1 MQMNLFA
8 IMEAIYVKQLLNPG
22 SSGQLALMWALVYV
36 ANKCR
41 WKEWFTVPS
50 ITLMNLTG
58 LSRQGILKARN
69 QLRQRGLIDY
79 RERGTKASTYRLTVL
94 DTMSNSVQ
102 AGLQDS
108 VQESVQAGL
117 QDSVQESSA
126 YINTNTKTKTK
137 EEEERAGA
145 REGMT
150 APAPFMTP
158 EECDAAAQQYD
169 RVKNALV
176 RVGIQPTLQAMDTA
190 MGLLAD
196 YGEERLLAAL
206 RTASDHDRKGGVN
219 WPFVRRILEDKPKP
233 AEESKSLYEI
243 PFIQDGEVIR

>member
-1 MQMNLFA
+1 MLPYIKVFPDLSETVDLLSDA
-8 IMEAIYVKQLLNPG
+8 EAGRLLKSILHYANGEEDELPG
-22 SSGQLALMWALVYV
+22 QEKLVYAMLRKQIDRDAAEYERYSEKQR
-36 ANKCR
+36 ANGCKGGR
-41 WKEWFTVPS
+41 PKKP
-50 ITLMNLTG
+50 
-58 LSRQGILKARN
+58 
-69 QLRQRGLIDY
+69 
-79 RERGTKASTYRLTVL
+79 RETQQNPKNPLVFEKTQKS
-94 DTMSNSVQ
+94 
-102 AGLQDS
+102 
-108 VQESVQAGL
+108 QEEEK
-117 QDSVQESSA
+117 D
-126 YINTNTKTKTK
+126 KDKDK
-137 EEEERAGA
+137 EEERACA

-158 EECDAAAQQYD
+158 EECDRAAEQYD
-169 RVKNALV
+169 RVRNTLV

>member
-8 IMEAIYVKQLLNPG
+8 LMEAIYVKQLLNPG

-94 DTMSNSVQ
+94 GTMSNSVQ
-102 AGLQDS
+102 DS
-108 VQESVQAGL
+108 VQ
-117 QDSVQESSA
+117 DSSA

-137 EEEERAGA
+137 EEEERACA
-145 REGMT
+145 REGIT

-158 EECDAAAQQYD
+158 EECDRAAEQYD
-169 RVKNALV
+169 RVKNTLV

-196 YGEERLLAAL
+196 YGEDRLLDAL
-206 RTASDHDRKGGVN
+206 RTASDHDRKGGLN
-219 WPFVRRILEDKPKP
+219 WPFVRRILEDRPKP
-233 AEESKSLYEI
+233 APEPESLYTVPRI
-243 PFIQDGEVIR
+243 RGGEYV

>member
-1 MQMNLFA
+1 MKYLKVFTDFASSLAPLSDAECGRLFKA
-8 IMEAIYVKQLLNPG
+8 MLEYAM
-22 SSGQLALMWALVYV
+22 SGQEPDLRGNERFVW
-36 ANKCR
+36 
-41 WKEWFTVPS
+41 PS
-50 ITLMNLTG
+50 
-58 LSRQGILKARN
+58 A
-69 QLRQRGLIDY
+69 
-79 RERGTKASTYRLTVL
+79 KASIDRDQQTYDRKAEGARKAARKRTSTISY
-94 DTMSNSVQ
+94 DI
-102 AGLQDS
+102 
-108 VQESVQAGL
+108 VQEKSISYDIVQ
-117 QDSVQESSA
+117 D
-126 YINTNTKTKTK
+126 KDKDKDK
-137 EEEERAGA
+137 EEEECACA
-145 REGMT
+145 RDGLT
-150 APAPFMTP
+150 SPAPFMTP

>member
-1 MQMNLFA
+1 MKYLKVFTDFASSLAPLSDAECGRLFKA
-8 IMEAIYVKQLLNPG
+8 MLEYAM
-22 SSGQLALMWALVYV
+22 SGQEPDLRGNERFVW
-36 ANKCR
+36 
-41 WKEWFTVPS
+41 PS
-50 ITLMNLTG
+50 
-58 LSRQGILKARN
+58 A
-69 QLRQRGLIDY
+69 
-79 RERGTKASTYRLTVL
+79 KASIDRDQQTYDRKAEGARKAARKRTSTISY
-94 DTMSNSVQ
+94 DIVQ
-102 AGLQDS
+102 DK
-108 VQESVQAGL
+108 
-117 QDSVQESSA
+117 D
-126 YINTNTKTKTK
+126 KDKDK
-137 EEEERAGA
+137 EEEERACA
-145 REGMT
+145 REGLT
-150 APAPFMTP
+150 SPAPFMTP

-169 RVKNALV
+169 RVKTTLV

>member
-1 MQMNLFA
+1 MLPYIKVFPDLSETVDLLSDA
-8 IMEAIYVKQLLNPG
+8 EAGRLLKSILHYANGEEDELPG
-22 SSGQLALMWALVYV
+22 QEKLVYAMLRKQIDRDAAEYERYSEKQR
-36 ANKCR
+36 ANGCKGGR
-41 WKEWFTVPS
+41 PKKPKE
-50 ITLMNLTG
+50 
-58 LSRQGILKARN
+58 
-69 QLRQRGLIDY
+69 
-79 RERGTKASTYRLTVL
+79 TKQNPKNPLVL
-94 DTMSNSVQ
+94 EKTQKS
-102 AGLQDS
+102 
-108 VQESVQAGL
+108 QEEEK
-117 QDSVQESSA
+117 D
-126 YINTNTKTKTK
+126 KDK

-145 REGMT
+145 RAGMT

-169 RVKNALV
+169 RVKNTLV

-206 RTASDHDRKGGVN
+206 RTASDHDKKGGVN
-219 WPFVRRILEDKPKP
+219 WPFVRRILEDKPRP

>member
-1 MQMNLFA
+1 MRMNLFA
-8 IMEAIYVKQLLNPG
+8 IMAAVYVKQLLNPG

-41 WKEWFTVPS
+41 WKEWFIVPS

-58 LSRQGILKARN
+58 LSRQWILKARN
-69 QLRQRGLIDY
+69 QLRQRGLSDY

-137 EEEERAGA
+137 EEEERACA

-150 APAPFMTP
+150 SPAPFMTP
-158 EECDAAAQQYD
+158 EECDRAAEQYD
-169 RVKNALV
+169 RVKTTLV

-196 YGEERLLAAL
+196 YGEDRLLAAL

-219 WPFVRRILEDKPKP
+219 WPFVRRILEDKPKHAQE
-233 AEESKSLYEI
+233 AESLYTVPRI
-243 PFIQDGEVIR
+243 RGGEYV

>member
-1 MQMNLFA
+1 MRMNLFA

-137 EEEERAGA
+137 EEEERACA

-150 APAPFMTP
+150 SPAPFMTP
-158 EECDAAAQQYD
+158 EECDRAAEQYD
-169 RVKNALV
+169 RVKTTLV
-176 RVGIQPTLQAMDTA
+176 RVGIQPTLHAMDTA

-196 YGEERLLAAL
+196 YGEDRLLAAL

-219 WPFVRRILEDKPKP
+219 WPFVRRILEDKPKHAQE
-233 AEESKSLYEI
+233 AESLYTVPRI
-243 PFIQDGEVIR
+243 RGGEYV

>member
-79 RERGTKASTYRLTVL
+79 RERGTKASTYRLTML

-126 YINTNTKTKTK
+126 YINTKTKTK
-137 EEEERAGA
+137 EEEECARA
-145 REGMT
+145 RE
-150 APAPFMTP
+150 ASPAPFMTP
-158 EECDAAAQQYD
+158 EECDRAAEQYD
-169 RVKNALV
+169 RVKATLV

-219 WPFVRRILEDKPKP
+219 WPFVRRILEDRPRNEP
-233 AEESKSLYEI
+233 AKSLYEI
-243 PFIQDGEVIR
+243 PFIQGGEVIR

>member
-50 ITLMNLTG
+50 ITLKNLTG

-94 DTMSNSVQ
+94 GTMSNSVQ
-102 AGLQDS
+102 DS
-108 VQESVQAGL
+108 VQ
-117 QDSVQESSA
+117 DSSA

-137 EEEERAGA
+137 EEEERACA

-233 AEESKSLYEI
+233 AQEDESLYTVPRI
-243 PFIQDGEVIR
+243 RGGEYV

>member
-79 RERGTKASTYRLTVL
+79 RERGTKASSYRLTVL
-94 DTMSNSVQ
+94 DTVSNSVQ

-108 VQESVQAGL
+108 VQDSVQAGL
-117 QDSVQESSA
+117 QDSVQDSSA

-137 EEEERAGA
+137 EEEERACA
-145 REGMT
+145 REGMA

-158 EECDAAAQQYD
+158 EECDRAAEQYD
-169 RVKNALV
+169 RVKNTLV

-233 AEESKSLYEI
+233 AEESKSLYTVPRI
-243 PFIQDGEVIR
+243 RGGEYV

>member
-1 MQMNLFA
+1 MKYLKVFTDFASSLAPLSDAECGRLFKA
-8 IMEAIYVKQLLNPG
+8 MLEYAM
-22 SSGQLALMWALVYV
+22 SGQEPDLRGNERFVW
-36 ANKCR
+36 
-41 WKEWFTVPS
+41 PS
-50 ITLMNLTG
+50 
-58 LSRQGILKARN
+58 A
-69 QLRQRGLIDY
+69 
-79 RERGTKASTYRLTVL
+79 KASIDRDQQTYDRKAEGARKAARKRTSTISY
-94 DTMSNSVQ
+94 DI
-102 AGLQDS
+102 
-108 VQESVQAGL
+108 VQEKSISYDIVQ
-117 QDSVQESSA
+117 D
-126 YINTNTKTKTK
+126 KDKDK
-137 EEEERAGA
+137 EEEERACA
-145 REGMT
+145 REGLT

-169 RVKNALV
+169 RVKTTLV

>member
-1 MQMNLFA
+1 MQ
-8 IMEAIYVKQLLNPG
+8 EK
-22 SSGQLALMWALVYV
+22 
-36 ANKCR
+36 
-41 WKEWFTVPS
+41 S
-50 ITLMNLTG
+50 I
-58 LSRQGILKARN
+58 SYDI
-69 QLRQRGLIDY
+69 
-79 RERGTKASTYRLTVL
+79 
-94 DTMSNSVQ
+94 VQ
-102 AGLQDS
+102 DK
-108 VQESVQAGL
+108 
-117 QDSVQESSA
+117 D
-126 YINTNTKTKTK
+126 KDKDK
-137 EEEERAGA
+137 EEEERACA
-145 REGMT
+145 REGLT
-150 APAPFMTP
+150 SPAPFMTP

-169 RVKNALV
+169 RVKTTLV

>member
-1 MQMNLFA
+1 MKYLKVFTDFASSLAPLSDAECGRLFKA
-8 IMEAIYVKQLLNPG
+8 MLEYAM
-22 SSGQLALMWALVYV
+22 SGQEPDLRGNERFVW
-36 ANKCR
+36 
-41 WKEWFTVPS
+41 PS
-50 ITLMNLTG
+50 
-58 LSRQGILKARN
+58 A
-69 QLRQRGLIDY
+69 
-79 RERGTKASTYRLTVL
+79 KASIDRDQQTYDRKAEGARKAARKRTSTISY
-94 DTMSNSVQ
+94 DI
-102 AGLQDS
+102 
-108 VQESVQAGL
+108 VQEKSISYDIVQ
-117 QDSVQESSA
+117 D
-126 YINTNTKTKTK
+126 KDKDKDK
-137 EEEERAGA
+137 EEEERACA
-145 REGMT
+145 REGLT
-150 APAPFMTP
+150 SPAPFMTP

-169 RVKNALV
+169 RVKTPLV

>member
-79 RERGTKASTYRLTVL
+79 RERGSKASTYRLTVL
-94 DTMSNSVQ
+94 GTMSNSVQ
-102 AGLQDS
+102 DS
-108 VQESVQAGL
+108 VQ
-117 QDSVQESSA
+117 DSSA

-137 EEEERAGA
+137 EEEERACA
-145 REGMT
+145 RDGMT

-169 RVKNALV
+169 RVKNAIV

-196 YGEERLLAAL
+196 YGEDRLLAAL

-233 AEESKSLYEI
+233 APEAESLYTVPRI
-243 PFIQDGEVIR
+243 RGGEYV

>member
-8 IMEAIYVKQLLNPG
+8 LMEAIYVKQLLNPG

-94 DTMSNSVQ
+94 GTMSNSVQ
-102 AGLQDS
+102 DS
-108 VQESVQAGL
+108 VQ
-117 QDSVQESSA
+117 DSSA

-137 EEEERAGA
+137 EEEECACA
-145 REGMT
+145 REGLT
-150 APAPFMTP
+150 SPAPFMTQ
-158 EECDAAAQQYD
+158 EECDRAAEQYD

-206 RTASDHDRKGGVN
+206 RTASDHDKKGGVN
-219 WPFVRRILEDKPKP
+219 WPFVRRILEDRPKP
-233 AEESKSLYEI
+233 APEDESLYTVPRI
-243 PFIQDGEVIR
+243 RGGEYV

>member
-108 VQESVQAGL
+108 VQESVQACL
-117 QDSVQESSA
+117 QNSIQESSA
-126 YINTNTKTKTK
+126 YINTNTNTKTK
-137 EEEERAGA
+137 EEEECACA

-150 APAPFMTP
+150 SPAPFMTP
-158 EECDAAAQQYD
+158 EECDRAAQQYD
-169 RVKNALV
+169 RVKTALV

-196 YGEERLLAAL
+196 YGEDRLLAAL
-206 RTASDHDRKGGVN
+206 RTASDHDKKGGVN

-233 AEESKSLYEI
+233 APEAESLYTVPRI
-243 PFIQDGEVIR
+243 RGGEYV

>member
-94 DTMSNSVQ
+94 DIMSNSVQ

-108 VQESVQAGL
+108 IQDSVQAGL
-117 QDSVQESSA
+117 QDSVQDNSA

-137 EEEERAGA
+137 EEEEERACA

-150 APAPFMTP
+150 ATAPFMTP
-158 EECDAAAQQYD
+158 EECDRAAEQYD
-169 RVKNALV
+169 RVKNTLV

-190 MGLLAD
+190 MGLLTD

-219 WPFVRRILEDKPKP
+219 WPFVRRILEDRPKP
-233 AEESKSLYEI
+233 AQEAESLYTVPRI
-243 PFIQDGEVIR
+243 RGGEYV